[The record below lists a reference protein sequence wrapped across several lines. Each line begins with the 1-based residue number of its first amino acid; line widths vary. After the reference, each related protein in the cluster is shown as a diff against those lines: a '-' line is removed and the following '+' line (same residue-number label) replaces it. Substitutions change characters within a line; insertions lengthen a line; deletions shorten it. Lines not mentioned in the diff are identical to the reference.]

1 MFHKGRSKLFE
12 IEKDTNFANRILAL
26 SMPSA
31 LVFIMLVALKLLP
44 AGIAVM
50 AYASIILFNIVWL
63 FPITFE
69 LQQIRKYIFRLAK
82 EENYTGE
89 KFDLTE
95 NDTREI
101 VDAVNEMHR
110 FWTEKAEKLEAQTIS
125 DTAVLDT
132 LPDPILMIDRKGNI
146 LGANISARN
155 LLGDNITDR
164 KVEEIFSSNNFIPS
178 SEINLS
184 SKEITA
190 ISFGLHWRSRINSLS
205 RFEKSEIIASSL
217 GYI

>member
-110 FWTEKAEKLEAQTIS
+110 FWTEKAENSKRRPS
-125 DTAVLDT
+125 
-132 LPDPILMIDRKGNI
+132 PIPRC
-146 LGANISARN
+146 S
-155 LLGDNITDR
+155 
-164 KVEEIFSSNNFIPS
+164 IPCPTPS
-178 SEINLS
+178 
-184 SKEITA
+184 
-190 ISFGLHWRSRINSLS
+190 
-205 RFEKSEIIASSL
+205 
-217 GYI
+217 